1 MKGLVDMWIYIISMI
16 SLCIVLLFIAI
27 KLYLIKKSIKEIR
40 VSINK
45 IIKADTNQLLTISSS
60 DKEMK
65 KLANDLNKELQD
77 LRKEKLQYQNGN
89 QELKRIITNISHDM
103 RTPLTAISG
112 YIDLMKENKE
122 KQKEYMKIIEKKT
135 EELTLL
141 TDQLFDFSK
150 TMDMGV
156 EMQREK
162 CCINEILE
170 ETLANMYH
178 FFKEKQIEP
187 KLEICTQK
195 IYKDL
200 DKHSIIRVFENILS
214 NVCKY
219 SDGDFKVTLNEKG
232 IITFS
237 NKATSLDATTVQKIF
252 DRYFTVENAKK
263 STGLGLSISKQLVKL
278 NEKKISAKYVN
289 EYLIIQIEF

>member
-1 MKGLVDMWIYIISMI
+1 MWIYIISII
-16 SLCIVLLFIAI
+16 SLCIVLFFIAI
-27 KLYLIKKSIKEIR
+27 KLYLIKKSIKEIC
-40 VSINK
+40 VSIHK

-135 EELTLL
+135 EELTFL

-187 KLEICTQK
+187 KLKICTQK

-278 NEKKISAKYVN
+278 NGGKISAKYVN

>member
-1 MKGLVDMWIYIISMI
+1 MEMWMYIISIMI
-16 SLCIVLLFIAI
+16 LSIIIFLIAI
-27 KLYLIKKSIKEIR
+27 KLYLMKKSLKEIR
-40 VSINK
+40 ITLNK
-45 IIKADTNQLLTISSS
+45 IIQANTNQLLTISSS
-60 DKEMK
+60 DRDIK
-65 KLANDLNKELQD
+65 KLTNDLNKELQD

-89 QELKRIITNISHDM
+89 QELKKIITNISHDM
-103 RTPLTAISG
+103 RTPLTAIRG

-122 KQKEYMKIIEKKT
+122 KQNEYIKIIEKKT

-150 TMDMGV
+150 TMDIGV
-156 EMQREK
+156 KIEKEK

-170 ETLANMYH
+170 ETLANMYS

-187 KLEICTQK
+187 KLEICEQK
-195 IYKDL
+195 IYRNL
-200 DKHSIIRVFENILS
+200 DRHSIIRIFENILS

-219 SDGDFKVTLNEKG
+219 SDGDFRVTLNEKG

-237 NKATSLDATTVQKIF
+237 NKATSLDVTTVQKIF

-263 STGLGLSISKQLVKL
+263 STGLGLSISKQLVEL
-278 NEKKISAKYVN
+278 NGGEISAKYVN
-289 EYLIIQIEF
+289 KHLIIQIEF

>member
-1 MKGLVDMWIYIISMI
+1 MWIYIISI
-16 SLCIVLLFIAI
+16 ILCMVLLFLII
-27 KLYLIKKSIKEIR
+27 KLYFIKKSIKEIR

-60 DKEMK
+60 DKEIK

-122 KQKEYMKIIEKKT
+122 KQKEYIKIIEKKT

-150 TMDMGV
+150 TMDIGV
-156 EMQREK
+156 EIQREE

-170 ETLANMYH
+170 ETLANM
-178 FFKEKQIEP
+178 
-187 KLEICTQK
+187 
-195 IYKDL
+195 
-200 DKHSIIRVFENILS
+200 
-214 NVCKY
+214 
-219 SDGDFKVTLNEKG
+219 
-232 IITFS
+232 
-237 NKATSLDATTVQKIF
+237 
-252 DRYFTVENAKK
+252 
-263 STGLGLSISKQLVKL
+263 
-278 NEKKISAKYVN
+278 
-289 EYLIIQIEF
+289 

>member
-1 MKGLVDMWIYIISMI
+1 MRMYIISI
-16 SLCIVLLFIAI
+16 ILCMVLLFLVI
-27 KLYLIKKSIKEIR
+27 KLYFIKKSIKEIR
-40 VSINK
+40 VSIHK
-45 IIKADTNQLLTISSS
+45 MIKADTNQLLTISSS
-60 DKEMK
+60 DKEIK
-65 KLANDLNKELQD
+65 KLANDLNRELQE

-150 TMDMGV
+150 TMDIGV
-156 EMQREK
+156 KIQKEE

-178 FFKEKQIEP
+178 FFKEKQIES
-187 KLEICTQK
+187 KIEICTQK
-195 IYKDL
+195 IYKNL
-200 DKHSIIRVFENILS
+200 DKYSIIRVFENILS

-219 SDGDFKVTLNEKG
+219 SSGDFKVTLNEKG

-263 STGLGLSISKQLVKL
+263 STGLGLSISKQLVEL
-278 NEKKISAKYVN
+278 NGGEISAKYVN
-289 EYLIIQIEF
+289 KYLIIQIEF

>member
-1 MKGLVDMWIYIISMI
+1 M
-16 SLCIVLLFIAI
+16 
-27 KLYLIKKSIKEIR
+27 KKSLKEIR
-40 VSINK
+40 ITLNK
-45 IIKADTNQLLTISSS
+45 IIQTNTNQLLTISSS
-60 DKEMK
+60 DRDIK
-65 KLANDLNKELQD
+65 KLTNDLNKELQD

-89 QELKRIITNISHDM
+89 QELKKIITNISHDM
-103 RTPLTAISG
+103 RTPLTAIRG

-122 KQKEYMKIIEKKT
+122 KQNEYIKIIEKKT

-150 TMDMGV
+150 TMDIGV
-156 EMQREK
+156 KIEKEK

-170 ETLANMYH
+170 ETLANMYS

-187 KLEICTQK
+187 KLEICEQK
-195 IYKDL
+195 IYRNL
-200 DKHSIIRVFENILS
+200 DRHSIIRIFENILS

-219 SDGDFKVTLNEKG
+219 SDGDFRVTLNEKG

-237 NKATSLDATTVQKIF
+237 NKATSLDVTTVQKIF

-263 STGLGLSISKQLVKL
+263 STGLGLSISKQLVEL
-278 NEKKISAKYVN
+278 NGGEISTKYVN
-289 EYLIIQIEF
+289 KHLIIQIEF